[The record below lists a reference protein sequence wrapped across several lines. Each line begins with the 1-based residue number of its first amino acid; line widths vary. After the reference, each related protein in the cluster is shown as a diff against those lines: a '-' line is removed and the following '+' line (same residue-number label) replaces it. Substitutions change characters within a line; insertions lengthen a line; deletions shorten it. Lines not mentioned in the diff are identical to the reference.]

1 MTARQQW
8 TVVGDHRRSC
18 SAVALF
24 AASRLLGDQL
34 YPVSVGSKAP
44 PFSARDRRLGCRRT
58 KTLADYK
65 GQVVLLNIWGTF
77 CLPCRDEMPAI
88 EKLHKAMA
96 PRGLKVVAVSMDD
109 PGFENQIRA
118 FVKEFGLTFQILYD
132 PTGKITNDYQTTG
145 VPETFVIARDGVIRK
160 KVIGA
165 SDWNSEAN
173 RALITQLL
181 TESGK

>member
-8 TVVGDHRRSC
+8 SI
-18 SAVALF
+18 VALIVVVLGGALF
-24 AASRLLGDQL
+24 VASRTLGDQL

-44 PFSARDRRLGCRRT
+44 QFHAATVDSTPLT
-58 KTLADYK
+58 QTLADYK

-88 EKLHKAMA
+88 EKLHQAMA
-96 PRGLKVVAVSMDD
+96 AQGLKVVAISIDD
-109 PGFENQIRA
+109 PGFEQKIRA
-118 FVKEFGLTFQILYD
+118 FVKEYGLTFQILYD
-132 PTGKITNDYQTTG
+132 PSGKIVNDYQTTG

-165 SDWNSEAN
+165 SDWDSATN
-173 RALITQLL
+173 RALISQLL
-181 TESGK
+181 TEPGK

>member
-8 TVVGDHRRSC
+8 SIVAMIVVVLGGG
-18 SAVALF
+18 LYI
-24 AASRLLGDQL
+24 ASRVFGDQL

-44 PFSARDRRLGCRRT
+44 QFHAATVDSVPRT
-58 KTLADYK
+58 MTLSDFK

-96 PRGLKVVAVSMDD
+96 PQGLKVVAISMDD
-109 PGFENQIRA
+109 PGFEQKIRA

-132 PTGKITNDYQTTG
+132 PSGKIVNDYQTTG

-165 SDWNSEAN
+165 SDWSSESN
-173 RALITQLL
+173 RALIAQLL
-181 TESGK
+181 AEPGK

>member
-8 TVVGDHRRSC
+8 SLVGGIV
-18 SAVALF
+18 AVLAIALF

-34 YPVSVGSKAP
+34 YPVSVGSIAP
-44 PFSARDRRLGCRRT
+44 AFAAKTVDAAPVT

-65 GQVVLLNIWGTF
+65 GRVVLLNIWGTF

-88 EKLHKAMA
+88 EKLHQAMA
-96 PRGLKVVAVSMDD
+96 SQGLEVVAVSMDD
-109 PGFENQIRA
+109 PGFEDKIRA

-132 PTGKITNDYQTTG
+132 PSGKITNDYQTTG
-145 VPETFVIARDGVIRK
+145 VPETFIIARDGVIRK

-165 SDWNSEAN
+165 SDWNSATN
-173 RALITQLL
+173 RALIAQLL
-181 TESGK
+181 AEPGK

>member
-8 TVVGDHRRSC
+8 SIVGGIV
-18 SAVALF
+18 AVLAIALF

-44 PFSARDRRLGCRRT
+44 PFQARTVDSIPRT
-58 KTLADYK
+58 QTLADYK

-88 EKLHKAMA
+88 EKLHKALG

-109 PGFENQIRA
+109 PGFEQKIRD
-118 FVKEFGLTFQILYD
+118 FQKEFGLTFQILYD

-145 VPETFVIARDGVIRK
+145 VPETFVIAKDGVIRK

-165 SDWNSEAN
+165 SDWNSEGN

-181 TESGK
+181 AEPGK

>member
-1 MTARQQW
+1 VTARQQW
-8 TVVGDHRRSC
+8 SIVAGIVILLGG
-18 SAVALF
+18 ALF

-44 PFSARDRRLGCRRT
+44 PFAAATVDSVPKT
-58 KTLADYK
+58 QTLADYK

-96 PRGLKVVAVSMDD
+96 PQGLKVVAVSMDD
-109 PGFENQIRA
+109 PGFQDKIRA

-132 PTGKITNDYQTTG
+132 PSGKITNDYQTTG

-165 SDWNSEAN
+165 SDWDSESN
-173 RALITQLL
+173 RALISQLL
-181 TESGK
+181 AEPGK

>member
-1 MTARQQW
+1 MTARRQW
-8 TVVGDHRRSC
+8 SIVAAIVVVLGG
-18 SAVALF
+18 ALLI
-24 AASRLLGDQL
+24 ASRTLGDQL

-44 PFSARDRRLGCRRT
+44 QFHAATVDSVPRT
-58 KTLADYK
+58 QTLADYK

-88 EKLHKAMA
+88 EKLHQAMA
-96 PRGLKVVAVSMDD
+96 AQGLKVVAISMDE
-109 PGFENQIRA
+109 PGFEQKIRDFA
-118 FVKEFGLTFQILYD
+118 TQYALTFQILYD
-132 PTGKITNDYQTTG
+132 PSGRIVNDYQTTG

-165 SDWNSEAN
+165 SDWNSTTN

-181 TESGK
+181 AEPGK

>member
-8 TVVGDHRRSC
+8 SIVGGIV
-18 SAVALF
+18 AALAIALF
-24 AASRLLGDQL
+24 VASHLLSDEL

-44 PFSARDRRLGCRRT
+44 PFVAKTVDSIPQT
-58 KTLADYK
+58 QTLADYK

-77 CLPCRDEMPAI
+77 CLPCREEMPAI
-88 EKLHKAMA
+88 EKLHQALGPK
-96 PRGLKVVAVSMDD
+96 GLKIVAVSMDD
-109 PGFENQIRA
+109 PGFEDKIRA

-132 PTGKITNDYQTTG
+132 PSGKITNDYQTTG

-165 SDWNSEAN
+165 SDWDSPSN
-173 RALITQLL
+173 RALIAQLL
-181 TESGK
+181 AEPGK